1 MLLLC
6 RPPRPAASW
15 LLLLLLLPP
24 PPLPPPL
31 LPPLL
36 LLLCVLLR
44 FSSDNTHG
52 PFQAPA
58 RFQDLYKIQASWYQH
73 AVTLTYHIHDRLQK
87 RLIDNGLSVRLQSE
101 SDRFV
106 ANGQAA

>member
-1 MLLLC
+1 MPLLC

-15 LLLLLLLPP
+15 LLLLL
-24 PPLPPPL
+24 LPPPL

-58 RFQDLYKIQASWYQH
+58 RFQDLYKIQASWYM
-73 AVTLTYHIHDRLQK
+73 
-87 RLIDNGLSVRLQSE
+87 QSH
-101 SDRFV
+101 
-106 ANGQAA
+106 